1 MEVNPRELIIYET
14 EQGEAPFSEWLDS
27 LRDRSARAR
36 IRKRL
41 DSRSERLRQRVEL
54 GNLGDYKA
62 VGEGVYE
69 LRIDRGPG
77 YRVYYANIDL
87 IIILLLCGG
96 DKDTQER
103 DIEQAKQ
110 FWNDFNQRQDA
121 NE

>member
-14 EQGEAPFSEWLDS
+14 EQGEASFSEWLDS

-41 DSRSERLRQRVEL
+41 DRVEL

-69 LRIDRGPG
+69 LRIDYGPG
-77 YRVYYANIDL
+77 YRIYYGNIDQT
-87 IIILLLCGG
+87 IILLLCGG
-96 DKDTQER
+96 DKDTQEKDVDR
-103 DIEQAKQ
+103 SKQ
-110 FWNDFNQRQDA
+110 FWNDFKKRQDA

>member
-1 MEVNPRELIIYET
+1 MEANPRELIIYET
-14 EQGEAPFSEWLDS
+14 EQGETPFSEWLDS

-41 DSRSERLRQRVEL
+41 DRVEL
-54 GNLGDYKA
+54 GNLGDYKS
-62 VGEGVYE
+62 VGEGVCE
-69 LRIDRGPG
+69 LRIDYGSG

-87 IIILLLCGG
+87 TIVLLLCGG

-110 FWNDFNQRQDA
+110 FWNDFKQRKDA
-121 NE
+121 NK

>member
-27 LRDRSARAR
+27 LRDRLARAR
-36 IRKRL
+36 IKKRL
-41 DSRSERLRQRVEL
+41 DRVEL

-69 LRIDRGPG
+69 LRIDYGPG
-77 YRVYYANIDL
+77 YRIYYGNVDL
-87 IIILLLCGG
+87 TIILLLCGG

-103 DIEQAKQ
+103 DISLAQQ
-110 FWNDFNQRQDA
+110 FWNDFKQREDA

>member
-14 EQGEAPFSEWLDS
+14 EQGEAHFSEWLDS

-36 IRKRL
+36 IRKRI
-41 DSRSERLRQRVEL
+41 DRVQL

-62 VGEGVYE
+62 VGDGVCE
-69 LRIDRGPG
+69 LRIDYGPG
-77 YRVYYANIDL
+77 YRVYYANVDL
-87 IIILLLCGG
+87 TIILLLCGG
-96 DKDTQER
+96 DKDTQEG

-110 FWNDFNQRQDA
+110 FWNDFNQREDA

>member
-1 MEVNPRELIIYET
+1 MEVTPRELIIYET

-27 LRDRSARAR
+27 LRDRLARAR

-41 DSRSERLRQRVEL
+41 SRVEL

-69 LRIDRGPG
+69 LRIDYGPG

-87 IIILLLCGG
+87 IIILLLFGG
-96 DKDTQER
+96 DKDTQEK

-110 FWNDFNQRQDA
+110 FWNDFKQREDA

>member
-1 MEVNPRELIIYET
+1 MEETPRELIIYET
-14 EQGEAPFSEWLDS
+14 EQGKAPFSEWLDS

-41 DSRSERLRQRVEL
+41 DRVEL

-69 LRIDRGPG
+69 LRIDYGPG
-77 YRVYYANIDL
+77 YRVYYGNIDL
-87 IIILLLCGG
+87 TIVLLLCGG
-96 DKDTQER
+96 DKDTQEG
-103 DIEQAKQ
+103 DIEKAKQ
-110 FWNDFNQRQDA
+110 FWNDFKQRQDA

>member
-41 DSRSERLRQRVEL
+41 DRVEL
-54 GNLGDYKA
+54 GNLGDCKA

-69 LRIDRGPG
+69 LRIDYGPG
-77 YRVYYANIDL
+77 YRVYYGNVDL
-87 IIILLLCGG
+87 TIILLLCGG
-96 DKDTQER
+96 DKDTQEE
-103 DIEQAKQ
+103 DIERAKQ
-110 FWNDFNQRQDA
+110 FWNNFKQREDA

>member
-14 EQGEAPFSEWLDS
+14 AQGAAPFSDWLDS
-27 LRDRSARAR
+27 LRDRAARAR

-41 DSRSERLRQRVEL
+41 DRVKL

-69 LRIDRGPG
+69 LRIDCGPG
-77 YRVYYANIDL
+77 YRVYYASIDWT
-87 IIILLLCGG
+87 IILLLCGG
-96 DKDTQER
+96 DKDTQEG

-110 FWNDFNQRQDA
+110 FWNDFKQREHA